1 MLAFSKPSK
10 RLRLAVTVALTT
22 FLVGCAD
29 RPSSPP
35 VYPPLNYGYLGPIV
49 LKTQSLAIEDHTQ
62 LNPVEGNIGYKSPIP
77 PIQAVRH
84 MANERLVAA
93 GGANSDKVARFVI
106 DQASILHEPG
116 GDLVGK
122 VAVHLDILNPNGH
135 CIAYVSAQ
143 AGQTLHPDPSLPVE
157 SPQNLYDVTRD
168 MMKTLNVEFEYQVRH
183 GLKKWLMP
191 NDGLQTDTTVQSQNI
206 PSTPTSPLTGAEAGA
221 EGITTLPHSQ
231 AETATTSPTT
241 STAGTETPEENTS
254 SVLTLPQTQ
263 LAPPMPAAAPPT
275 TNVGTSIMPS
285 AAQQPTTV
293 EPSTPPT
300 AGPGTLAIL
309 PPADDTL
316 SHTQAYTQPYTHTP
330 TPTPAENTS
339 MLTLPQKPQQQV
351 QSLKPTQPISPPAS
365 PSSQP
370 KQPKKTADFNPVFPA
385 GE

>member
-1 MLAFSKPSK
+1 MFAFSKLSK
-10 RLRLAVTVALTT
+10 RLRLSVTVALTT

-35 VYPPLNYGYLGPIV
+35 VYPPLNYGYLAPIV

-93 GGANSDKVARFVI
+93 GGANSDQAARFVI

-143 AGQTLHPDPSLPVE
+143 AGQTFHPDPSLPVE

-191 NDGLQTDTTVQSQNI
+191 SDGLQTDTTVQSQNI
-206 PSTPTSPLTGAEAGA
+206 SPTPTSPLTSQTTPTKV
-221 EGITTLPHSQ
+221 EGITGETMIPSTQ
-231 AETATTSPTT
+231 AATTSPTIT
-241 STAGTETPEENTS
+241 SQATASAGISNSPTILPPAKTTLNNTPTYTPEENTS
-254 SVLTLPQTQ
+254 SVLTLPQK
-263 LAPPMPAAAPPT
+263 
-275 TNVGTSIMPS
+275 
-285 AAQQPTTV
+285 
-293 EPSTPPT
+293 
-300 AGPGTLAIL
+300 
-309 PPADDTL
+309 
-316 SHTQAYTQPYTHTP
+316 QAP
-330 TPTPAENTS
+330 TPQQT
-339 MLTLPQKPQQQV
+339 QQV
-351 QSLKPTQPISPPAS
+351 SPLVKPTQP
-365 PSSQP
+365 
-370 KQPKKTADFNPVFPA
+370 KKTVDFNPIFPA